1 MHILFTHRTCHSR
14 ARSFVTLST
23 QEGAPDFSEEAVCAS
38 LPGARCFE
46 QYEQNFGGKAA
57 LAVAIE
63 YAQAL
68 GLDRISA
75 RVRALASRLRLAL
88 TSIEGVKVADVG
100 HELCAIVTFV
110 VRDRDA
116 QIVRSEMHSRGVEA
130 CVSMNEG
137 HSCEASAPGT
147 PSMSATAQHWASLP
161 HTASHAARHCAPQ
174 FERTRETHD
183 IRTRL
188 EPPKQCPVK
197 FIFDF
202 IQCPLAGQQFFN
214 ICELIFLCSYS
225 FHFFFDFFFCLCS
238 YSFKIFRIIYL
249 CSYSFFLPEL
259 ILHKYSVE
267 GYLSDPL
274 SHGLFLGGDFN
285 LLSGHDSPRSTV
297 TGLLVTKGSG
307 KAGGP
312 RGFSGI
318 RSLLLEVDSEEESP
332 VLLHDLIAQQA
343 QSCNECHT
351 TSRHVQGP
359 KIPRRS

>member
-1 MHILFTHRTCHSR
+1 VAFLLDACQSVGQMPVNVDVIGCDMLTATGRKFLRGPRGTGFLYVRQTFFSQLQP
-14 ARSFVTLST
+14 FMLD

-137 HSCEASAPGT
+137 GSKIWFRRRNIASVVRL
-147 PSMSATAQHWASLP
+147 SP
-161 HTASHAARHCAPQ
+161 HYFNTEDEIDKCAAVVR
-174 FERTRETHD
+174 D
-183 IRTRL
+183 I
-188 EPPKQCPVK
+188 V
-197 FIFDF
+197 
-202 IQCPLAGQQFFN
+202 AG
-214 ICELIFLCSYS
+214 
-225 FHFFFDFFFCLCS
+225 
-238 YSFKIFRIIYL
+238 
-249 CSYSFFLPEL
+249 
-259 ILHKYSVE
+259 
-267 GYLSDPL
+267 
-274 SHGLFLGGDFN
+274 
-285 LLSGHDSPRSTV
+285 
-297 TGLLVTKGSG
+297 
-307 KAGGP
+307 
-312 RGFSGI
+312 
-318 RSLLLEVDSEEESP
+318 
-332 VLLHDLIAQQA
+332 
-343 QSCNECHT
+343 
-351 TSRHVQGP
+351 
-359 KIPRRS
+359 